1 MTLNTPQ
8 TPPGTRTTRESKH
21 QATALRVERN
31 AVRLVL
37 QHGFDNVTVDM
48 ICHASEISQRTFFN
62 YFTTKDAAVIGAE
75 PPHVDE
81 AEARQFISSDSD
93 LLAELLTLMTTMAA
107 NLNFDEKLLTDR
119 IMVFGQNPELM
130 QRQMERMSRV
140 TTEVTELVYLRL
152 KRAAGAAAGPSG
164 VPVNE
169 PDLRDQAELL
179 THAIMGV
186 LRFVAMRWI
195 PTADMAPPP
204 GASHH
209 RDDNQTPSREQSVE
223 HALSLLRRTLR
234 TP

>member
-1 MTLNTPQ
+1 VTPNTPQ
-8 TPPGTRTTRESKH
+8 SAPSARASKH
-21 QATALRVERN
+21 RATALRVERS

-37 QHGFDNVTVDM
+37 LHGFDNVTVDM
-48 ICHASEISQRTFFN
+48 ICQASEISQRTFFN
-62 YFTTKDAAVIGAE
+62 YFKTKDAAVIGAE

-119 IMVFGQNPELM
+119 IIVFGQNPELM
-130 QRQMERMSRV
+130 HRHMERMSRV

-152 KRAAGAAAGPSG
+152 KRAAEAASGPNGS
-164 VPVNE
+164 PVNE

-195 PTADMAPPP
+195 PTPDMAPAA
-204 GASHH
+204 GASHRADGNH
-209 RDDNQTPSREQSVE
+209 SPSREQSVE